1 MKYCKNCGKQLPDNA
16 RFCIDCGTQIKEAS
30 SKRRVEQAGTIYKC
44 PNCGEVPESMTAGMT
59 LGSAIGQN
67 LAGTVNG
74 ISGAPV
80 LPPIPE
86 SKYYVAVNGQP
97 TGPYAVAALREMML
111 NGQLTRLSL
120 VWKDGMAGWSAVE
133 NVGDLKPILGAVIP
147 PIPTV

>member
-16 RFCIDCGTQIKEAS
+16 RFCIDCGTPIEEAS
-30 SKRRVEQAGTIYKC
+30 SKRRVEQAG
-44 PNCGEVPESMTAGMT
+44 M
-59 LGSAIGQN
+59 
-67 LAGTVNG
+67 VNG

-80 LPPIPE
+80 PPPIPE

>member
-16 RFCIDCGTQIKEAS
+16 RFCIDCGTPIEEAS
-30 SKRRVEQAGTIYKC
+30 FKRRVDQAGTIYKC
-44 PNCGEVPESMTAGMT
+44 PNCGEV
-59 LGSAIGQN
+59 L
-67 LAGTVNG
+67 
-74 ISGAPV
+74 
-80 LPPIPE
+80 E

>member
-16 RFCIDCGTQIKEAS
+16 RFCIDCGTPIEEAS
-30 SKRRVEQAGTIYKC
+30 
-44 PNCGEVPESMTAGMT
+44 
-59 LGSAIGQN
+59 
-67 LAGTVNG
+67 
-74 ISGAPV
+74 
-80 LPPIPE
+80 
-86 SKYYVAVNGQP
+86 YYVAVNGQP